1 MKASIERRLAK
12 LEASAGIGKG
22 EFILEVIRA
31 DETVEEFDR
40 RVDAL
45 VRESTERTGC
55 SPSVLKII
63 IAPPRPKPGDGDRKP
78 NGSASE
84 SVVDGARQLEA
95 PFRPGERQRWVN
107 YSV

>member
-22 EFILEVIRA
+22 EFIFEVIRA

-55 SPSVLKII
+55 SPFVLKII
-63 IAPPRPKPGDGDRKP
+63 VAPPRPKKEDD
-78 NGSASE
+78 AVVAVE
-84 SVVDGARQLEA
+84 SQLEA
-95 PFRPGERQRWVN
+95 LSGLAESPTLGPLATNGRPWR
-107 YSV
+107 